1 MKVVVTDGVAAEIV
15 NDDDPKL
22 AQMEKA
28 YPGLGVAA
36 FVLSVWQELQR
47 FNPSGGYT
55 VEIPWHNKEER
66 ELTPAEVTDVLMR
79 GKGGKR
85 RGRR

>member
-1 MKVVVTDGVAAEIV
+1 MNAE
-15 NDDDPKL
+15 DPKL
-22 AQMEKA
+22 EQMEAA
-28 YPGLGVAA
+28 YPGLGVGA
-36 FVLSVWQELQR
+36 FVLNVWQELQR
-47 FNPSGGYT
+47 FNSSGGYT

-79 GKGGKR
+79 GKGKGKGGKGR